1 MIIKATCISQD
12 TGSLLWVFDM
22 KRIAI
27 IAPCILPV
35 PATKGGSVEG
45 LITKLLNDNEKNKS
59 FSIDLFTIE
68 DAGYTEYN
76 YSCTNILNIKNDFV
90 QELPNRLL
98 DKYYRSIPGSS
109 SKRLIDRQIIAAF
122 VRRLKEIDG
131 KYDAVIIE
139 NMMSTAVGVIMNC
152 AGAYDFP
159 VYFHMHNDV
168 DTYRSPEYIKE
179 LVRHGVQFIAVS
191 EYIKSRILK
200 CDKNAVVAVLYNGV
214 DLTKFDKADTKSE
227 NASIF
232 LFAGRIIPDKGVKEL
247 VLSFIKLCDRLESEK
262 SKNTKLVLVGFSGSA
277 GRYEEEIKDIA
288 KSHKNIICKGQVPAD
303 EMSVLYEDADIVVMP
318 TISEEPFGLVA
329 LEAMAKGKT
338 LITTNSGALPE
349 VVEAGAV
356 VVDKNGDFVENLSGA
371 MYKMLTDDNFR
382 QEVAERGYQRAHEIS
397 DFDINNYYKN
407 FEKILSPQINDDEAI
422 ISVIVPVYNVSA
434 YLKRSLSSIIY
445 QTYKN
450 LEIILV
456 DDGSTDGS
464 GTICDEYAAID
475 DRIKVIHQENLGLS
489 GARNTGLDHASGRYI
504 FFCDSDDYL
513 REDALEIMISKMLN
527 DHADVVACGIAKVH
541 DNTTDSAEK
550 EDIFTVI
557 KPGRWSGHESVIQ
570 MMITNNVCTVAWNK
584 LYKKELFDGI
594 RFPIGVKN
602 EDEATIYKVL
612 YRAGI
617 VSFIP
622 DTLYK
627 YYQRDDSIIHEDI
640 KDRYRF
646 YLDAVKDRISFF
658 EEKGESDLV
667 QHSRIAYL
675 DWIKHS
681 YRNIDDN
688 DIRKELKELYDS
700 SLNLANAPSVMGG
713 GKRAA
718 LLLWKYI
725 RY

>member
-1 MIIKATCISQD
+1 M
-12 TGSLLWVFDM
+12 
-22 KRIAI
+22 
-27 IAPCILPV
+27 
-35 PATKGGSVEG
+35 
-45 LITKLLNDNEKNKS
+45 
-59 FSIDLFTIE
+59 
-68 DAGYTEYN
+68 
-76 YSCTNILNIKNDFV
+76 
-90 QELPNRLL
+90 
-98 DKYYRSIPGSS
+98 
-109 SKRLIDRQIIAAF
+109 
-122 VRRLKEIDG
+122 
-131 KYDAVIIE
+131 
-139 NMMSTAVGVIMNC
+139 
-152 AGAYDFP
+152 
-159 VYFHMHNDV
+159 
-168 DTYRSPEYIKE
+168 
-179 LVRHGVQFIAVS
+179 
-191 EYIKSRILK
+191 
-200 CDKNAVVAVLYNGV
+200 
-214 DLTKFDKADTKSE
+214 
-227 NASIF
+227 
-232 LFAGRIIPDKGVKEL
+232 
-247 VLSFIKLCDRLESEK
+247 
-262 SKNTKLVLVGFSGSA
+262 
-277 GRYEEEIKDIA
+277 
-288 KSHKNIICKGQVPAD
+288 
-303 EMSVLYEDADIVVMP
+303 
-318 TISEEPFGLVA
+318 
-329 LEAMAKGKT
+329 
-338 LITTNSGALPE
+338 
-349 VVEAGAV
+349 
-356 VVDKNGDFVENLSGA
+356 
-371 MYKMLTDDNFR
+371 
-382 QEVAERGYQRAHEIS
+382 
-397 DFDINNYYKN
+397 
-407 FEKILSPQINDDEAI
+407 
-422 ISVIVPVYNVSA
+422 
-434 YLKRSLSSIIY
+434 
-445 QTYKN
+445 
-450 LEIILV
+450 